1 MADDEW
7 WGEMRQELVDR
18 VDDDGVAERAV
29 RDALAPL
36 KLLGAGLYDDAVGYV
51 LMGAGPEVL
60 ARVRAARTQE
70 TEQLFRWPGRCSGG
84 WPPEDAVRQVAAVH
98 EGWDFEPGGI
108 TARGHVYAAA
118 DIATV
123 VRLGRL
129 LAEIGEAEKIPGVPE
144 WFYVLVFDGAML
156 AVPRSRPARSTDV
169 PDVEPVAGVVDRM
182 TPRFLEQAVIEGG
195 VADGDVVRAVLV
207 TLLYWP
213 AYEPSWHRWL
223 HPREILGGRPPF
235 TEYFSRH
242 VSTLAAVTE
251 ELSTTGRLR
260 LLRCIGPHATDAGLG
275 EIVATLAVDT
285 SKGVRTSALDH
296 LAVLDEA
303 IQGRLLTPQLTAV
316 PVGRIGEAVTRL
328 AGLDSGIGLLND
340 VLASIRDGKA
350 AGRHRARAQ
359 FLEQAVEQARALRG
373 PVAQATA
380 ETADTAAGIP
390 GYEPLPDAVVDPG
403 WAESARRHLDQEI
416 AETKGRFDLAAK
428 ELGEHSTVYRV
439 ADPRRTLE
447 RLRSFTDEDL
457 AAIPGFATGTAPITD
472 EARGQYA
479 AVARWVFEN
488 LRALFPAPGPMLAI
502 RIFALQDADAQHI
515 DLRDLQP
522 FLTGVTD
529 LRQVHDAMVG
539 SGIPNADE
547 QICNLVYQFPQWHP
561 DALSPSVILPYFAE
575 RPEALDPYLSRVK
588 TWGFGVAGV
597 LQLLK
602 ELPAVPPALLSRL
615 AALGLGTSK
624 TYRRDAQKVLEHH
637 AAARPLAENA
647 LADAKAEVR
656 VLAAVW
662 LGRIG
667 DPRSVPALRAAL
679 AKERKEA
686 VQAALLSALET
697 LGDDISADL
706 APQVLQTEATKGLKS
721 KMPAW
726 LEWFPFDQLPEV
738 RWESSGAVVPRD
750 IIRWWVILAAK
761 LRSPSGEGL
770 IARYTGLLDAD
781 SRAALGSFVLNAW
794 VDQDT
799 RHPSVES
806 SRAYADQ
813 NEAARAADVRRNR
826 QLIYQKYRIEAALST
841 MEQAVKNVWLRLY
854 QEHQATYVGSA
865 KQEKGLLALTAGMPG
880 VELARAARAYFAE
893 HKTRR
898 AQAEYLVRALAA
910 NGDREAV
917 QQVLAVSRRFKHA
930 SVRGTAHELVQDIAD
945 RNGWDMDTFADRTV
959 QTAGFDDDGILR
971 LDLGAPDGDQVVI
984 GHVTDALGLQLRDP
998 EGTIVKALPARRASD
1013 SEEVYEEAK
1022 LQLRETRSEL
1032 RDVATKQKKRLV
1044 DAMVTERSW
1053 TFADW
1058 REAIVLHPL
1067 MLRFGA
1073 RLVWLARLP
1082 GGEGS
1087 SVTFRPG
1094 IDGSLLRA
1102 DDTDVALP
1110 DDAQVSL
1117 VHAAALG
1124 DGDGAAAAAAWRA
1137 HLTTH
1142 KVRPLFDQGLG
1153 AASTAL
1159 PDVSE
1164 DATAIEDRRGWFSD
1178 WFTIRDR
1185 AKKLGYTR
1193 SDAWPDEKFFAYGKE
1208 YRALGIT
1215 VEIEFTGAYV
1225 PPLPFMP
1232 DENTPAAV
1240 TQLVFFRTRDRSS
1253 LAVKDIPKAM
1263 LAVSYQEYL
1272 TVAGGGAFDPDW
1284 ADKSAL

>member
-1 MADDEW
+1 
-7 WGEMRQELVDR
+7 MRQELADR
-18 VDDDGVAERAV
+18 LDDGRVTERAV

-36 KLLGAGLYDDAVGYV
+36 RLLGADLYDDAVGYV
-51 LMGAGPEVL
+51 LTGAAPDVL

-70 TEQLFRWPGRCSGG
+70 TDRLFRHPGRLYGD
-84 WPPEDAVRQVAAVH
+84 WPPEDAVSQVAAVH

-108 TARGHVYAAA
+108 SARGHVYATAGM
-118 DIATV
+118 ATV

-129 LAEIGEAEKIPGVPE
+129 LTEIGEAVTIPGVPE
-144 WFYVLVFDGAML
+144 WFYVLVFDGAL
-156 AVPRSRPARSTDV
+156 QAVPRIRPARSTV
-169 PDVEPVAGVVDRM
+169 PDIEPVPGVVDRM
-182 TPRFLEQAVIEGG
+182 TPGFLEQAAIEGG

-207 TLLYWP
+207 TLLHRP
-213 AYEPSWHRWL
+213 AYEPSWHR
-223 HPREILGGRPPF
+223 HPREVLGGRPPF

-275 EIVATLAVDT
+275 GIVATLAVDT

-296 LAVLDEA
+296 LAALDETTQA
-303 IQGRLLTPQLTAV
+303 SLLTPRLTAV

-350 AGRHRARAQ
+350 AARHRARAQ
-359 FLEQAVEQARALRG
+359 FLEQAVERARALHG
-373 PVAQATA
+373 PVADATA
-380 ETADTAAGIP
+380 ETADIAAGIA
-390 GYEPLPDAVVDPG
+390 GYEPLPDPVVDPG
-403 WAESARRHLDQEI
+403 WAEAARQHLDQEI
-416 AETKGRFDLAAK
+416 AETKVRFDLAAK
-428 ELGEHSTVYRV
+428 ELGEHSRVYRV
-439 ADPRRTLE
+439 AAPRRTLE

-457 AAIPGFATGTAPITD
+457 AAVPGFVTGAVPITD
-472 EARGQYA
+472 DVRRHYGV
-479 AVARWVFEN
+479 VARWLFEN
-488 LRALFPAPGPMLAI
+488 VRALFPAPGPMLAV
-502 RIFALQDADAQHI
+502 RIFALQDADAQRI
-515 DLRDLQP
+515 ERRDLQP
-522 FLTGVTD
+522 FLTEVTD
-529 LRQVHDAMVG
+529 LRQVHDAMVR

-547 QICNLVYQFPQWHP
+547 QICDLVYQFPQWRP
-561 DALSPSVILPYFAE
+561 DALSPSVMLPYFTE
-575 RPEALDPYLSRVK
+575 RPEVLDPYLSRVR
-588 TWGFGVAGV
+588 TGGFGVASV
-597 LQLLK
+597 LQLLE
-602 ELPAVPPALLSRL
+602 ELPAVPPPLLSRL
-615 AALGLGTSK
+615 AALALGTS
-624 TYRRDAQKVLEHH
+624 TTHRREAQQVLEHH

-667 DPRSVPALRAAL
+667 DPSSVPVLRTVL
-679 AKERKEA
+679 KKERKEA
-686 VQAALLSALET
+686 VRAALLLALEK

-706 APQVLQTEATKGLKS
+706 APQVLHAEATKGLQGAT
-721 KMPAW
+721 PAS
-726 LEWFPFDQLPEV
+726 LDWFPFDQVPEV
-738 RWESSGAVVPRD
+738 RWEASGEVVPRD
-750 IIRWWVILAAK
+750 VIRWWVVLATT

-770 IARYTGLLDAD
+770 IARYTGLLDAA

-799 RHPSVES
+799 RHPSAES
-806 SRAYADQ
+806 SRAYAD
-813 NEAARAADVRRNR
+813 A
-826 QLIYQKYRIEAALST
+826 
-841 MEQAVKNVWLRLY
+841 QAVRKVWARLY

-865 KQEKGLLALTAGMPG
+865 KPERGLLALTAGMPG
-880 VELARAARAYFAE
+880 ADLARAARAYFAA

-917 QQVLAVSRRFKHA
+917 QQVLAVSRRFKHS
-930 SVRGTAHELVQDIAD
+930 SVQGTAHELVQDIAD

-971 LDLGAPDGDQVVI
+971 LDLGAPDGDQVVT
-984 GHVTDALGLQLRDP
+984 GRVTDALGLQLRDP
-998 EGTIVKALPARRASD
+998 QGMTVKTLPARRASD

-1022 LQLRETRSEL
+1022 QQLRETRSEL
-1032 RDVATKQKKRLV
+1032 RDVATKQKRRLA

-1058 REAIVLHPL
+1058 REAMLVHPL
-1067 MLRFGA
+1067 MLRLGA

-1124 DGDGAAAAAAWRA
+1124 AGAGAAAAAWRA

-1153 AASTAL
+1153 AATTAL

-1164 DATAIEDRRGWFSD
+1164 HATAIEDRRGWFSD

-1232 DENTPAAV
+1232 DQNTPAAV

-1253 LAVKDIPKAM
+1253 LAIKDLPKAM

-1284 ADKSAL
+1284 VEKSAL